1 MAAKQI
7 VFSEE
12 ARRKLKNGMNVVA
25 NAVSATLG
33 PKGRNVAID
42 RKFGS
47 PSITHDGV
55 SVAKEIELE
64 DPFENMGAQL
74 LKEAAQK
81 TNDIAGDGTTTS
93 TVLAHAIVNE
103 GLKAL
108 EAGYNPMLLKKG
120 IELATETIVNEL
132 KKNSTKIDT
141 REEIASV
148 ATNSAADEE
157 VGQLIADVMDKVGKD
172 GVITV
177 EESKSMQFETEFVE
191 GMQFDRGYISPY
203 FITNGEQMEAQ
214 ISDAYVLIY
223 DKKISAA
230 QDIVPLLEKL
240 VQLGKRELV
249 IIAEDID
256 GEALATLVL
265 NKLRGMLNVLAIKAP
280 GFGDR
285 RKAMLQDIATLTA
298 GQVISEETGRKL
310 ETTTVQDLGRAEKIV
325 SDKENTT
332 IVGGKGKKGDIEARI
347 KEIRIEID
355 KSTSDYDKEKLQER
369 LAKLSGGVAI
379 IRVGAATETEMKE
392 KKHRVEDALS
402 AARAAV
408 EEGIVPGGE
417 ISLINAA
424 GKLDKLAKAHAE
436 DENEEIKVGIN
447 IIKKALEAPIRKLA
461 ANAGQDGSVIIDT
474 VRRTAAEKKNVNIG
488 FNVLTGEYTDMIK
501 AGVIDPVK
509 VVRGALENAASIAAM
524 ILTTDVLITD
534 VPAKESAPAM
544 PPGGMGG
551 MGGMDY

>member
-7 VFSEE
+7 VFSED
-12 ARRKLKNGMNVVA
+12 ARRKLKNGMNIVA

-47 PSITHDGV
+47 PTITHDGV

-108 EAGYNPMLLKKG
+108 EAGFNPMFIKHG
-120 IELATETIVNEL
+120 IELATATVVEEL
-132 KKNSTKIDT
+132 RKMSVKIDT
-141 REEIASV
+141 KEEIASV

-157 VGQLIADVMDKVGKD
+157 IGNLIADVMDKVGKD

-177 EESKSMQFETEFVE
+177 EESKSMQFEQEFVE
-191 GMQFDRGYISPY
+191 GMQFDRGYLSAY
-203 FITNGEQMEAQ
+203 FITSADKMEAV
-214 ISDAYVLIY
+214 ISDAYVLINE
-223 DKKISAA
+223 KKISAA

-240 VQLGKRELV
+240 VQIGKRELV
-249 IIAEDID
+249 IIAEDVD

-285 RKAMLQDIATLTA
+285 RKAMLQDIAILT
-298 GQVISEETGRKL
+298 GGTVISEEVGRKL
-310 ETTTVQDLGRAEKIV
+310 ETATLADLGRAEKVV

-332 IVGGKGKKGDIEARI
+332 IIGGKGKKGEIEGRI
-347 KEIRIEID
+347 KEIRAEID

-417 ISLINAA
+417 ISLINASV
-424 GKLDKLAKAHAE
+424 KLEKLKAD
-436 DENEEIKVGIN
+436 DEEAQVGVN
-447 IIKKALEAPIRKLA
+447 IVRKALEAPIRKLA
-461 ANAGQDGSVIIDT
+461 TNAGQDGSVIIDT
-474 VRRTAAEKKNVNIG
+474 VRRTAKEKGNKNIG
-488 FNVLTGEYTDMIK
+488 YNVLTNKYVDMIQ

-534 VPAKESAPAM
+534 MPEKDKGPAM

-551 MGGMDY
+551 MDY

>member
-1 MAAKQI
+1 MSAKQL
-7 VFSEE
+7 VFSED
-12 ARRKLKNGMNVVA
+12 ARRRLKEGMDVVA

-33 PKGRNVAID
+33 PKGRNVAVD

-47 PSITHDGV
+47 PTITHDGV

-64 DPFENMGAQL
+64 DPFANMGAQL

-108 EAGYNPMLLKKG
+108 AAGYNPMLLKHG
-120 IELATETIVNEL
+120 IELATDEVVKAL
-132 KKNSTKIDT
+132 KKMATKIDT

-148 ATNSAADEE
+148 ATNSAADAEI
-157 VGQLIADVMDKVGKD
+157 GGLIADVMDKVGKD

-177 EESKSMQFETEFVE
+177 EESKSLQFETEFVE
-191 GMQFDRGYISPY
+191 GMQFDRGYISAY
-203 FITNGEQMEAQ
+203 FITDTEHMEAV
-214 ISDAYVLIY
+214 ISEPYILINE
-223 DKKISAA
+223 KKISAA
-230 QDIVPLLEKL
+230 QDIVPILEKL

-265 NKLRGMLNVLAIKAP
+265 NKLRGMLNVLAVKAP

-285 RKAMLQDIATLTA
+285 RKAMLQDIAILT
-298 GQVISEETGRKL
+298 GGVVISEEMGRKL
-310 ETTTVQDLGRAEKIV
+310 ETATLQDLGKAEKIV
-325 SDKENTT
+325 ADKENTT
-332 IVGGKGKKGDIEARI
+332 IVGGKGKKGEIEGRI
-347 KEIRIEID
+347 KEIRAEID

-369 LAKLSGGVAI
+369 LAKLTGGVAI
-379 IRVGAATETEMKE
+379 VRVGAATETEMKE

-402 AARAAV
+402 AARAAI

-424 GKLDKLAKAHAE
+424 DGLDKIKS
-436 DENEEIKVGIN
+436 DTEEEQVGIN
-447 IIKKALEAPIRKLA
+447 MVKKALEAPIRKLA
-461 ANAGQDGSVIIDT
+461 SNAGQDGSVVIDG
-474 VRRTAAEKKNVNIG
+474 VRRKAKELKNKNIG
-488 FNVLTGEYTDMIK
+488 YNVLTGEFTDMIA

-509 VVRGALENAASIAAM
+509 VVRGALENAASIASM
-524 ILTTDVLITD
+524 ILTTEVLITD
-534 VPAKESAPAM
+534 MPEKEKAPAAPPM
-544 PPGGMGG
+544 PE
-551 MGGMDY
+551 Y

>member
-1 MAAKQI
+1 MAAKQL
-7 VFSEE
+7 VFSED
-12 ARRKLKNGMNVVA
+12 ARRKLKNGMNMVA

-33 PKGRNVAID
+33 PKGRNVAVD

-47 PSITHDGV
+47 PTITHDGV

-93 TVLAHAIVNE
+93 TILAHAIVNE

-108 EAGYNPMLLKKG
+108 EAGFNPMFIKHG
-120 IELATETIVNEL
+120 IELATATVVEEL
-132 KKNSTKIDT
+132 RKMSVKIDT

-157 VGQLIADVMDKVGKD
+157 IGELIADVMDKVGKD

-177 EESKSMQFETEFVE
+177 EESKSLQFETEFVE
-191 GMQFDRGYISPY
+191 GMQFDRGYLSAY
-203 FITNGEQMEAQ
+203 FITSTDKMEAV
-214 ISDAYVLIY
+214 ISDAYVLINE
-223 DKKISAA
+223 KKISAA

-240 VQLGKRELV
+240 VQIGKRELV
-249 IIAEDID
+249 IIAEDVD

-285 RKAMLQDIATLTA
+285 RKAMLQDIAALT
-298 GQVISEETGRKL
+298 GGTVISEETGRKL
-310 ETTTVQDLGRAEKIV
+310 ETATLQDLGRAEKV
-325 SDKENTT
+325 VADKENTT
-332 IVGGKGKKGDIEARI
+332 IVGGKGKKADIEGRI
-347 KEIRIEID
+347 KEIRAEID

-417 ISLINAA
+417 ISLINASS
-424 GKLDKLAKAHAE
+424 KLEKLKAD
-436 DENEEIKVGIN
+436 DEEAQVGVN
-447 IIKKALEAPIRKLA
+447 IVRKALEAPIRKLA

-474 VRRTAAEKKNVNIG
+474 VRRTAIEKKNKNIG
-488 FNVLTGEYTDMIK
+488 YNVLTGKYVDMIV

-534 VPAKESAPAM
+534 LPEKDKGPAM

-551 MGGMDY
+551 MDY

>member
-1 MAAKQI
+1 MAAKQL
-7 VFSEE
+7 VFSED
-12 ARRKLKNGMNVVA
+12 ARRKLKTGMNVLA
-25 NAVSATLG
+25 NAVGATLG
-33 PKGRNVAID
+33 PKGRNVAVD

-47 PSITHDGV
+47 PTITHDGV
-55 SVAKEIELE
+55 SVAKEVELE

-74 LKEAAQK
+74 LKEAATK

-108 EAGYNPMLLKKG
+108 EAGFNPMLIKNG
-120 IELATETIVNEL
+120 IAQATEVVVEEL
-132 KKNSTKIDT
+132 RKMSVKIDT

-148 ATNSAADEE
+148 ATNSAADGKIGE
-157 VGQLIADVMDKVGKD
+157 LIADVMDKVGKD

-177 EESKSMQFETEFVE
+177 EESKTMADETEFVE
-191 GMQFDRGYISPY
+191 GMQFDRGYISAY
-203 FITNGEQMEAQ
+203 FITNADKMEAV
-214 ISDAYVLIY
+214 ISEPYVLINE
-223 DKKISAA
+223 KKISAA

-240 VQLGKRELV
+240 VQVGKRDLV
-249 IIAEDID
+249 VIAEDID

-265 NKLRGMLNVLAIKAP
+265 NKLRGMLNVTAVKAP

-285 RKAMLQDIATLTA
+285 RKAMLQDIAILT
-298 GQVISEETGRKL
+298 GGTVIAEETGRKL
-310 ETTTVQDLGRAEKIV
+310 ETATVQDLGKAEKV
-325 SDKENTT
+325 VADKENTT
-332 IVGGKGKKGDIEARI
+332 IIGGKGTKTGIEARI
-347 KEIRIEID
+347 KEIRAEID

-417 ISLINAA
+417 ISLLNAM
-424 GKLDKLAKAHAE
+424 GKLDRLLKSTDY
-436 DENEEIKVGIN
+436 DEETRLGIN
-447 IIKKALEAPIRKLA
+447 IVRKALEAPIRKLA
-461 ANAGQDGSVIIDT
+461 SNAGQDGSVIIDS
-474 VRRTAAEKKNVNIG
+474 VRRAATEQKNKNIG
-488 FNVLTGEYTDMIK
+488 YNVLTGEYGDMIE

-509 VVRGALENAASIAAM
+509 VVRGALENAASIASM

-534 VPAKESAPAM
+534 MPEKDKPAPPPM
-544 PPGGMGG
+544 PE
-551 MGGMDY
+551 Y

>member
-1 MAAKQI
+1 MAAKQL
-7 VFSEE
+7 VFSED
-12 ARRKLKNGMNVVA
+12 ARRKLKNGINVVA
-25 NAVSATLG
+25 EAVSATLG
-33 PKGRNVAID
+33 PKGRNVAVD

-47 PSITHDGV
+47 PTITHDGV

-74 LKEAAQK
+74 LKEAASK

-108 EAGYNPMLLKKG
+108 EAGYNPMLLKRG
-120 IELATETIVNEL
+120 IEQASDAVVDALRKMSV
-132 KKNSTKIDT
+132 KIDT
-141 REEIASV
+141 KEEIASV
-148 ATNSAADEE
+148 ATNSAADAEI
-157 VGQLIADVMDKVGKD
+157 GDLIADVMDKVGKD

-177 EESKSMQFETEFVE
+177 EESKSMQFETEYVE
-191 GMQFDRGYISPY
+191 GMQFDRGYLSPY
-203 FITNGEQMEAQ
+203 FITDTEQMEAS
-214 ISDAYVLIY
+214 ISDAYVLINE
-223 DKKISAA
+223 KKISAA

-265 NKLRGMLNVLAIKAP
+265 NKLRGMLNVLAVKAP

-285 RKAMLQDIATLTA
+285 RKAMLQDIAALT
-298 GQVISEETGRKL
+298 GGTVIAEETGRKL
-310 ETTTVQDLGRAEKIV
+310 ESTTVEDLGRAEKVV

-332 IVGGKGKKGDIEARI
+332 IVGGKGDKSAITARI
-347 KEIRIEID
+347 KEIRTEID
-355 KSTSDYDKEKLQER
+355 RSTSDYDREKLQER

-379 IRVGAATETEMKE
+379 IRVGAATETELKE

-424 GKLDKLAKAHAE
+424 SSLDKIKAA
-436 DENEEIKVGIN
+436 NEETKVGIN
-447 IIKKALEAPIRKLA
+447 IVRKALEAPIRKLA
-461 ANAGQDGSVIIDT
+461 SNAGEDGSVIIDT
-474 VRRTAAEKKNVNIG
+474 VRRTAVEKDNKNIG

-534 VPAKESAPAM
+534 MPEEKSSGPAM

-551 MGGMDY
+551 MGY

>member
-1 MAAKQI
+1 MAAKQL

-12 ARRKLKNGMNVVA
+12 ARRKLRTGMNVVA
-25 NAVSATLG
+25 NAVGATLG

-47 PSITHDGV
+47 PTITHDGV

-74 LKEAAQK
+74 LKEAATK

-108 EAGYNPMLLKKG
+108 EAGYNPMLIRNG
-120 IELATETIVNEL
+120 IAQATETVVEEL
-132 KKNSTKIDT
+132 RKISVKIDT

-148 ATNSAADEE
+148 ATNSAADAKIGE
-157 VGQLIADVMDKVGKD
+157 LIADVMDKVGKD
-172 GVITV
+172 GVVTV
-177 EESKSMQFETEFVE
+177 EESKSMSDEKDFVE
-191 GMQFDRGYISPY
+191 GMQFDRGYLSAY
-203 FITNGEQMEAQ
+203 FITDANKMEAV
-214 ISDAYVLIY
+214 ISEPYVLINE
-223 DKKISAA
+223 KKISAA

-240 VQLGKRELV
+240 VQVGKRDLV
-249 IIAEDID
+249 IVAEDID

-265 NKLRGMLNVLAIKAP
+265 NKLRGMLNVTAVKAP

-285 RKAMLQDIATLTA
+285 RKAMLQDIAVLT
-298 GQVISEETGRKL
+298 GGTVIAEETGRKL
-310 ETTTVQDLGRAEKIV
+310 ETATIQDLGRAEKIV

-332 IVGGKGKKGDIEARI
+332 VIGGKGAKSAIEGRI
-347 KEIRIEID
+347 KEIRAEID

-417 ISLINAA
+417 ISLLNAIP
-424 GKLDKLAKAHAE
+424 KLEKMLKSGE
-436 DENEEIKVGIN
+436 DDEETRVGIN
-447 IIKKALEAPIRKLA
+447 IVKKALEAPIRKLA
-461 ANAGQDGSVIIDT
+461 ANAGQDGSVIIDM
-474 VRRTAAEKKNVNIG
+474 VRRTAAEQKNKNIG
-488 FNVLTGEYTDMIK
+488 YNVLTGKYADMIED
-501 AGVIDPVK
+501 GVIDPVK
-509 VVRGALENAASIAAM
+509 VVRGALENATSIASM

-534 VPAKESAPAM
+534 IPEKEKPAPPPM
-544 PPGGMGG
+544 PE
-551 MGGMDY
+551 Y